1 MSQEMR
7 IVMPKY
13 QATLE
18 PPVIGAALVE
28 ASISYDGLPVAIW
41 STDEDWGKFFGR
53 SNGGCSPN
61 AYVDG
66 VVDAL
71 LTRHNADGKVIQKT
85 PIFRFPVCFPS
96 IQSLPSGA
104 FLIIGGRSEW
114 SAEENRAGHNA
125 FIYNFEG
132 KLIRSG
138 TVGDAIDKVQAL
150 GDGTFWTSYF
160 DEGIGEDLG
169 WVPQFPSNDANLL
182 PREPIEVTGLIH
194 WNSELEPIWVYPTM
208 EELRP
213 RFGDRG
219 AFYASMFHMS
229 SINFDVDQTVVLPS
243 TSCSIITIENHE
255 ITRYVDTQGEFKG
268 VPGVAISGDRVLL
281 WSWRGKP
288 IITLIDISDGYRV
301 VENCELRYPKEFDT
315 SPSSSSNYIGP
326 TIHLIDGDGVWITL
340 DINDVWPDG

>member
-41 STDEDWGKFFGR
+41 STDEDWDKFFGR

-71 LTRHNADGKVIQKT
+71 LTRHNTDGKIIQKT

-104 FLIIGGRSEW
+104 FLIVGGRCRW
-114 SAEENRAGHNA
+114 HKKENRADHNA

-138 TVGDAIDKVQAL
+138 TVGDGIEEVQAL
-150 GDGTFWTSYF
+150 SDGTFWTSYF
-160 DEGIGEDLG
+160 DEGIGGNFG
-169 WVPQFPSNDANLL
+169 WGSRFPSDDPDLHYHD
-182 PREPIEVTGLIH
+182 PIGRTGLVH
-194 WNSELEPIWVYPTM
+194 WNSELKQIWSYPTM

-219 AFYASMFHMS
+219 AFYATMFHVS
-229 SINFDVDQTVVLPS
+229 SMNFDVDRTVVLPS

-255 ITRYVDTQGEFKG
+255 ITRYVDTQGEFEG
-268 VPGVAISGDRVLL
+268 VPGVAISGDRVLI

-315 SPSSSSNYIGP
+315 DSYSSSNYIGP
-326 TIHLIDGDGVWITL
+326 AIHCIDEDGVWITL
-340 DINDVWPDG
+340 DINDVWPDE